1 MALYQSMLRFIDPKV
16 DEPCAGINHLPLHNQ
31 HISYNSIHR
40 TQDVILH
47 FHGFK
52 NKHQVALFNGIAG
65 MHLDTDDPARH
76 RRLHVARKSQRSAGL
91 IQGFLKQPCAFLTPA
106 PDPRLLVNSSRIFQ
120 SCPWPRPDRARC
132 RP

>member
-1 MALYQSMLRFIDPKV
+1 MLRFIDPKV

-52 NKHQVALFNGIAG
+52 DQHQIALFNGIAG
-65 MHLDTDDPARH
+65 LHLDTDDPAWH
-76 RRLHVARKSQRSAGL
+76 WRLHVARKGQRSAG
-91 IQGFLKQPCAFLTPA
+91 FRLKIRIATQQVAA
-106 PDPRLLVNSSRIFQ
+106 SDPKLA
-120 SCPWPRPDRARC
+120 RAEINVD
-132 RP
+132 